1 MLLSERSDLDPHN
14 EGMIKD
20 NGPLLWVSEE
30 EEFFLEDTFGS
41 SGWNMHLYIKENV
54 YSKFFLVK
62 VP

>member
-30 EEFFLEDTFGS
+30 EEFFVEDIFGS
-41 SGWNMHLYIKENV
+41 SLEYASIYKGKGV
-54 YSKFFLVK
+54 FQGG
-62 VP
+62 